1 LPPPSSP
8 LDAPGV
14 LSIVS
19 AGAAGALK
27 ALKQNGAGLISDL
40 SGCAPGAPGIDCSSR
55 RLLATSLVIMAAGLA
70 AATALYACTFLP
82 RYRRRRESRAH
93 TRLLE
98 NDSEAALQEAV
109 ESREALPQVVSRSR
123 RQPVTVGR
131 GRGAALGSTE
141 SVAAPRAR
149 PASGPTVPPG
159 SESADV
165 EEEEWEEEVEERKG
179 EKRPLSPVP
188 LPPEEE
194 RESVPQESRIRRMAN
209 VLFVWVQ
216 RSPAGRPMLT
226 W

>member
-1 LPPPSSP
+1 
-8 LDAPGV
+8 
-14 LSIVS
+14 
-19 AGAAGALK
+19 
-27 ALKQNGAGLISDL
+27 
-40 SGCAPGAPGIDCSSR
+40 
-55 RLLATSLVIMAAGLA
+55 M
-70 AATALYACTFLP
+70 
-82 RYRRRRESRAH
+82 
-93 TRLLE
+93 
-98 NDSEAALQEAV
+98 QEAV

-131 GRGAALGSTE
+131 GRGAALGSTG

-149 PASGPTVPPG
+149 PASGPTVSPG

-188 LPPEEE
+188 PEEE
-194 RESVPQESRIRRMAN
+194 RESVPQESRLRRMAN

-216 RSPAGRPMLT
+216 RSPAGRRTPMLT

>member
-1 LPPPSSP
+1 
-8 LDAPGV
+8 
-14 LSIVS
+14 
-19 AGAAGALK
+19 
-27 ALKQNGAGLISDL
+27 
-40 SGCAPGAPGIDCSSR
+40 
-55 RLLATSLVIMAAGLA
+55 M
-70 AATALYACTFLP
+70 
-82 RYRRRRESRAH
+82 
-93 TRLLE
+93 
-98 NDSEAALQEAV
+98 QEAV
-109 ESREALPQVVSRSR
+109 ESLEALPQVVSRSR

-131 GRGAALGSTE
+131 GRGAALGSTG

-188 LPPEEE
+188 PEEE

-216 RSPAGRPMLT
+216 RSPAGRRTPMLT
-226 W
+226 YL

>member
-1 LPPPSSP
+1 
-8 LDAPGV
+8 
-14 LSIVS
+14 
-19 AGAAGALK
+19 
-27 ALKQNGAGLISDL
+27 
-40 SGCAPGAPGIDCSSR
+40 
-55 RLLATSLVIMAAGLA
+55 M
-70 AATALYACTFLP
+70 
-82 RYRRRRESRAH
+82 
-93 TRLLE
+93 
-98 NDSEAALQEAV
+98 QEAV

-165 EEEEWEEEVEERKG
+165 EEEEEWEEEEEGKG

-188 LPPEEE
+188 P
-194 RESVPQESRIRRMAN
+194 VPQESRIRRMAN

-216 RSPAGRPMLT
+216 RSPAGRRTPMLT
-226 W
+226 WQRSPAGPR

>member
-1 LPPPSSP
+1 ME
-8 LDAPGV
+8 D
-14 LSIVS
+14 
-19 AGAAGALK
+19 
-27 ALKQNGAGLISDL
+27 D
-40 SGCAPGAPGIDCSSR
+40 R
-55 RLLATSLVIMAAGLA
+55 
-70 AATALYACTFLP
+70 
-82 RYRRRRESRAH
+82 
-93 TRLLE
+93 
-98 NDSEAALQEAV
+98 EAALQAV
-109 ESREALPQVVSRSR
+109 EKYIDSVDAPRQAVSRSR
-123 RQPVTVGR
+123 RKTASRGR

-188 LPPEEE
+188 PEEE

-216 RSPAGRPMLT
+216 RSPAGRRTPMLT
-226 W
+226 YL